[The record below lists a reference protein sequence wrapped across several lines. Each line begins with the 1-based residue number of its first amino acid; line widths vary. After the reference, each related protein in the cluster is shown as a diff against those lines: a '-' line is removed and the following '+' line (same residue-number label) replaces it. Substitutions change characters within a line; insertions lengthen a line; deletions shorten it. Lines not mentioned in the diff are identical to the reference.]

1 MVEATLAAIKY
12 NLSFFSKGLLIFFL
26 ILSVLAPSY
35 VLWVLYPQKN
45 LLPLPDDLI
54 SIQSR
59 QGNLFLESTNLLRAD
74 LELLLRSF
82 QPQETTSFCGVASG
96 VTVIN
101 ALGGNLN
108 QWTFFKNTDAKSRT
122 FREVLFEGMSLEH
135 LSSLLKN
142 QNVSANITYA
152 SDINE
157 ATFREALYSN
167 LSNPLDFI
175 IVNYQRKMLGQG
187 RGGHISPIAAIE
199 KESDYVLILDTAA
212 HKYPPTWVKLSDL
225 YKAMNTQDSSTDK
238 SRGFI
243 TIKPD
248 NS

>member
-12 NLSFFSKGLLIFFL
+12 NLSFFLRGLLIFFL

-101 ALGGNLN
+101 ALGSNFN
-108 QWTFFKNTDAKSRT
+108 QWTFFKNTDAESRT

-142 QNVSANITYA
+142 QNVF
-152 SDINE
+152 D
-157 ATFREALYSN
+157 
-167 LSNPLDFI
+167 D
-175 IVNYQRKMLGQG
+175 
-187 RGGHISPIAAIE
+187 
-199 KESDYVLILDTAA
+199 
-212 HKYPPTWVKLSDL
+212 
-225 YKAMNTQDSSTDK
+225 
-238 SRGFI
+238 
-243 TIKPD
+243 
-248 NS
+248 